1 MTSSELPVTSEPA
14 LPEAAEHDH
23 DHEHEHPHEEG
34 VASGVLKVKWWCGR
48 KCADCMACT
57 RAKVAGE

>member
-1 MTSSELPVTSEPA
+1 
-14 LPEAAEHDH
+14 
-23 DHEHEHPHEEG
+23 
-34 VASGVLKVKWWCGR
+34 LKVKWWCGR

>member
-1 MTSSELPVTSEPA
+1 MPEPELPETSEPE
-14 LPEAAEHDH
+14 LPEAAEHEH
-23 DHEHEHPHEEG
+23 DHSHEHGE
-34 VASGVLKVKWWCGR
+34 ASGVLKVKGGCGR